1 MQPRLPDAVL
11 LSSPL
16 LRCSWVTS
24 IVFLALHK
32 AEGSVRMAMDVFH
45 SFALLVR
52 SFNSLLPICVESAS
66 VLCVIHAVAAVGTIQ
81 VLMYR

>member
-16 LRCSWVTS
+16 LMCSWVTS
-24 IVFLALHK
+24 IVFLALQQ
-32 AEGSVRMAMDVFH
+32 AEGSVRMAMDVFR
-45 SFALLVR
+45 SLALIVR

>member
-1 MQPRLPDAVL
+1 M
-11 LSSPL
+11 
-16 LRCSWVTS
+16 TS